1 MASLGLWYSQYV
13 RYYRRLLLSVQN
25 CLFFRCTRVLSDRFI
40 TDGDKEWF
48 DVELTNT
55 LEKELGE
62 EAADIIK
69 EPRYFVDFMRDAPE
83 PTGEEVRSLF

>member
-1 MASLGLWYSQYV
+1 MK
-13 RYYRRLLLSVQN
+13 
-25 CLFFRCTRVLSDRFI
+25 CLTSRVEHTTLPFFRCTRVLSDRFI

-83 PTGEEVRSLF
+83 PTGEEVRSIF